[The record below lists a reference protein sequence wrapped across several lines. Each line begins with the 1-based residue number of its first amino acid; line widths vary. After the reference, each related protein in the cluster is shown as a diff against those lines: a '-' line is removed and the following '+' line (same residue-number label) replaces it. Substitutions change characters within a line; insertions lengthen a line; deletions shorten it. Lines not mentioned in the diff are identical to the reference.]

1 MLLEEFV
8 RRELA
13 SGEDV
18 ELVPAEEDAR
28 AVLFKAPVAEL
39 GYHVQRLGG
48 VLLCERRQRVQPL
61 AELRQSHRDYRHAV
75 HPGVQRLEVAHR
87 AHKLLSVVEA
97 GAADDLA
104 VHRDAGFREAAHGVY
119 RLSGARIAQ
128 HGAAQ
133 LRICRVDGDVYRA
146 YMQRDDALYLA
157 LREVRKRDVVAEKEA
172 QARVVILEVHGAAH
186 ALRELVD
193 EAENAVVRAGA
204 RRVHQVALE
213 LKPKV
218 AANGL
223 ADVHLALTAV
233 GAAENDVQLAVVGEE
248 LVVEHVYY
256 FVAVY

>member
-1 MLLEEFV
+1 MSTSFWKYGAAETPGRDREGYAVRRVGQAQRGAELRLQHAQHTHAVFKLGVLLEEFV

-13 SGEDV
+13 SGKDV

-97 GAADDLA
+97 GAANDLA

-146 YMQRDDALYLA
+146 YMQRDDALLS
-157 LREVRKRDVVAEKEA
+157 
-172 QARVVILEVHGAAH
+172 
-186 ALRELVD
+186 
-193 EAENAVVRAGA
+193 RASRGS
-204 RRVHQVALE
+204 
-213 LKPKV
+213 
-218 AANGL
+218 
-223 ADVHLALTAV
+223 
-233 GAAENDVQLAVVGEE
+233 
-248 LVVEHVYY
+248 
-256 FVAVY
+256 